1 MIVINNE
8 KAIEIAKEKIRA
20 IREPKFKQLD
30 LDFQRALETGSDTT
44 LIVQE
49 KQKLRDLTDLA
60 NNKTVEEL
68 LVILKELENET
79 ESSNES

>member
-8 KAIEIAKEKIRA
+8 KAIEIAKDEIRA

-49 KQKLRDLTDLA
+49 KQRLRDLTDLA
-60 NNKTVEEL
+60 NDKTVEEL
-68 LVILKELENET
+68 LVVLEELVKV
-79 ESSNES
+79 

>member
-8 KAIEIAKEKIRA
+8 KAIEIAKEKIRVL
-20 IREPKFKQLD
+20 REPKFKQLD

-49 KQKLRDLTDLA
+49 KQRLRDLTDLA

-68 LVILKELENET
+68 LVILEELGCN
-79 ESSNES
+79 

>member
-8 KAIEIAKEKIRA
+8 KAIEIAKDKIRV

-60 NNKTVEEL
+60 NDKTVEEL
-68 LVILKELENET
+68 LVILEELEGAK
-79 ESSNES
+79 

>member
-49 KQKLRDLTDLA
+49 KQRLRDLTDLT
-60 NNKTVEEL
+60 NDKTVEEL
-68 LVILKELENET
+68 LLMLKE
-79 ESSNES
+79 

>member
-1 MIVINNE
+1 MILINNE
-8 KAIEIAKEKIRA
+8 KAIEIAKDKIRA

-49 KQKLRDLTDLA
+49 KQRLRDLTDIV
-60 NNKTVEEL
+60 NGKTVEEL
-68 LVILKELENET
+68 LSIL
-79 ESSNES
+79 ESLKS

>member
-8 KAIEIAKEKIRA
+8 KAIEIAKDKIRV

-49 KQKLRDLTDLA
+49 KQKLRDLTELA
-60 NNKTVEEL
+60 NDKTVEEL
-68 LVILKELENET
+68 LVILEELEVANG
-79 ESSNES
+79 

>member
-8 KAIEIAKEKIRA
+8 KAIEIAKEKIRV

-60 NNKTVEEL
+60 NDKTVEEL
-68 LVILKELENET
+68 LVILEELEVANG
-79 ESSNES
+79 

>member
-1 MIVINNE
+1 MTVINNE
-8 KAIEIAKEKIRA
+8 KAISIAKDKIRV

-49 KQKLRDLTDLA
+49 KQRLRDLTDLA
-60 NNKTVEEL
+60 NDKTVEEL
-68 LVILKELENET
+68 LLILEELGCN
-79 ESSNES
+79 

>member
-1 MIVINNE
+1 MITINQD

-49 KQKLRDLTDLA
+49 KQRLRDLTDIV
-60 NNKTVEEL
+60 NGKTVEEL
-68 LVILKELENET
+68 LSIL
-79 ESSNES
+79 ESLKS

>member
-1 MIVINNE
+1 MIAINND

-20 IREPKFKQLD
+20 IREPKLKQLD
-30 LDFQRALETGSDTT
+30 IDFQRALETGSDTT

-49 KQKLRDLTDLA
+49 KQRLRDLTDLA

-68 LVILKELENET
+68 LIILEELEGGEI
-79 ESSNES
+79 

>member
-1 MIVINNE
+1 MIKINQE

-44 LIVQE
+44 QIVAE
-49 KQKLRDLTDLA
+49 KQMLRDLTDLA
-60 NNKTVEEL
+60 NDKTVEEL
-68 LVILKELENET
+68 LVTIKELEND
-79 ESSNES
+79 N

>member
-1 MIVINNE
+1 MIKINNE

>member
-8 KAIEIAKEKIRA
+8 KAIERAKDKIRV

-49 KQKLRDLTDLA
+49 KQRLRDLTDLA
-60 NNKTVEEL
+60 NDKTVEEL
-68 LVILKELENET
+68 LVILKELENDK
-79 ESSNES
+79 

>member
-20 IREPKFKQLD
+20 FREPKLKQLD
-30 LDFQRALETGSDTT
+30 IDFQRALETGSDTT

-49 KQKLRDLTDLA
+49 KQRLRDLTDTA
-60 NNKTVEEL
+60 NGKTVEEL
-68 LVILKELENET
+68 LVILNELEVQLEVING
-79 ESSNES
+79 

>member
-20 IREPKFKQLD
+20 TREPKFKQLD

-49 KQKLRDLTDLA
+49 KQRLRDLTDLA

-68 LVILKELENET
+68 LVILKELEND
-79 ESSNES
+79 N

>member
-8 KAIEIAKEKIRA
+8 KAIEIAKDKIRE

-60 NNKTVEEL
+60 NDKTVEEL
-68 LVILKELENET
+68 LVILEELGGN
-79 ESSNES
+79 